1 MTRQSAA
8 DAGPPTKA
16 CAGCSKSLLRERFF
30 TPEWA
35 KQSSDAHCKAC
46 RAGSFSTA
54 ARAVVIVLLGMPGS
68 GKSTFV
74 HALAKHVREER
85 GERAWTV
92 VSQDTLGSR
101 RKCVTAL
108 QRAMSSGASAV
119 VDRCNQTAQQRAH
132 WTQIVKPQLELPR
145 GDAVAADAAAEV
157 SPVAVRDVATS
168 DAGTG
173 GTDGATTLG
182 ATGAGAEVA
191 EARALTATAAAAA
204 AAAVPAVSVASGD
217 QMAVDDEDASPPFL
231 VAIYLD
237 VPVETCV
244 GRVMRRRGHPTLPPS
259 RQSAGVVRTVA
270 TELTV
275 ATAAEGFDLVLTT
288 TERKHGAVLS
298 KIFMEC
304 RGNARGGR

>member
-74 HALAKHVREER
+74 QALAKHVREER

-101 RKCVTAL
+101 RKCVAAL
-108 QRAMSSGASAV
+108 QCAMSSGASAV

-145 GDAVAADAAAEV
+145 GDAVAADA
-157 SPVAVRDVATS
+157 
-168 DAGTG
+168 
-173 GTDGATTLG
+173 DGATTLG

-191 EARALTATAAAAA
+191 EARALTATAAAAAAAA

-304 RGNARGGR
+304 RGKRAGGSLNKRERSRGES